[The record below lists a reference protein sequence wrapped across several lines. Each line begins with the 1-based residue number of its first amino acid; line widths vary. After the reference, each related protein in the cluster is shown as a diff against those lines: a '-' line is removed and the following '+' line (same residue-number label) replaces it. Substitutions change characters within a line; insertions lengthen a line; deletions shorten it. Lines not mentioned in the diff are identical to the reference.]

1 MLFKNGISKENVYK
15 ETLTIK
21 RYKIL
26 LKSHTNESF
35 SFTRE
40 NTPFIGIFLKFDE
53 TICDDDVRVFLLF
66 GIMLHKDDCNFVMFY
81 NNLIY
86 ISRKKD
92 GRYIN

>member
-1 MLFKNGISKENVYK
+1 MLFKNGISKGNVYK
-15 ETLTIK
+15 DTLTIK
-21 RYKIL
+21 RYNIL
-26 LKSHTNESF
+26 LKSHTNEPF

-40 NTPFIGIFLKFDE
+40 NTPFKGIFLKFDE
-53 TICDDDVRVFLLF
+53 TICVDDVQVFQLF
-66 GIMLHKDDCNFVMFY
+66 GILLYKDDCNFVMFY